1 MSSIIKLRG
10 RGVSRKA
17 PSVVDRKADKVEEKV
32 N

>member
-1 MSSIIKLRG
+1 MGGGGGGG